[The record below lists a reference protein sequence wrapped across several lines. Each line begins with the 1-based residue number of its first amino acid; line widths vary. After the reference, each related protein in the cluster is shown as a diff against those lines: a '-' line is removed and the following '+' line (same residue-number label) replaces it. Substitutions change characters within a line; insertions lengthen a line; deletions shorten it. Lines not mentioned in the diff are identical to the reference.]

1 MTKKHYPLG
10 LLAFITVILL
20 SFSNDL
26 IQYNKEEVFLTE
38 NSLKLYKSF
47 LKKHEDKRF
56 VLGYLETDN
65 PIIIEEAF
73 KKIKQKY
80 PQVKLA
86 WAKNFTKKQYN
97 DDIREF
103 YKKNNLLSLKLIDKK
118 GHFFIFTH
126 PKMFPTELNRLFSDI
141 LEHLKNVKLI
151 GPSFTNFYLDK
162 QSLEIKTIV
171 FPLLFIFSF
180 IFIVILIRSLI
191 PSFYIFFI
199 SLFSVGLTLIVTKVF
214 YTHSN
219 MVTVIS
225 PLVSFVITLA
235 VSFHFYFSSLVY
247 KSKKEILKWKL
258 HPFLLMI
265 LTTVIGFGSLYLS
278 DILAIKQFALIS
290 SFSIFVSSSFTIV
303 FWIMFFDNISPKK
316 NLNLKGTKFLLIL
329 PRKTLALL
337 ITTISILF
345 GLWSFI
351 KVPVLVEASYFF
363 PQKHIVRTSIDKLHH
378 HFLGNPNLEIII
390 KADQDNFKK
399 VLEID
404 KIEQDLKLVH
414 KSINSIASLN
424 TIIKDINYLY
434 LGQQVLPRA
443 SVAYYTLKSKIPE
456 ILLSY
461 GNTDENDYRIT
472 IYGKLLNTEEYFQ
485 FVGAVDNYLKKNNIK
500 YEFNGIY
507 YHLMTSQKNLIQTLV
522 KSFLISLL
530 IVCLIIAFSFKSLSD
545 FFIFI
550 LVNIGP
556 PSLSLLFMNIAG
568 FSLNVA
574 TIMTFS
580 VSFGIIVDSTIHILF
595 SIRKNEEIENYKV
608 ATIGPI
614 FYVSLLLIFSFLII
628 GFNDFLPIKQFGVLM
643 SITILFGL
651 LFDLYIVPALK
662 R

>member
-1 MTKKHYPLG
+1 MTKKYYPLG
-10 LLAFITVILL
+10 VLAFITVVLL

-47 LKKHEDKRF
+47 LTKHEDKRF

-65 PIIIEEAF
+65 PIKIEVAF

-80 PQVKLA
+80 PQVKFA
-86 WAKNFTKKQYN
+86 WAKNFTKKQTN
-97 DDIREF
+97 HNIREF
-103 YKKNNLLSLKLIDKK
+103 YKKNNLLSLKLIDEK

-126 PKMFPTELNRLFSDI
+126 PEMFPTELNRLFSDI
-141 LEHLKNVKLI
+141 LEHFKNVKLI
-151 GPSFTNFYLDK
+151 GPSFTNFYLNK
-162 QSLEIKTIV
+162 QSLEIKTTV
-171 FPLLFIFSF
+171 FPILFIFSF
-180 IFIVILIRSLI
+180 IFIVVLIKSLI
-191 PSFYIFFI
+191 PAFYIFFI
-199 SLFSVGLTLIVTKVF
+199 SLFSVGLTLVITENI

-247 KSKKEILKWKL
+247 KRKKEVLKWKL
-258 HPFLLMI
+258 YPFLLMI
-265 LTTVIGFGSLYLS
+265 LTTVIGFASLYLS

-290 SFSIFVSSSFTIV
+290 SLSIFISSSFTIG
-303 FWIMFFDNISPKK
+303 FWVLFFDNISPRKK
-316 NLNLKGTKFLLIL
+316 LEFKGTKYLLFL
-329 PRKTLALL
+329 PRKNSALL
-337 ITTISILF
+337 ITIVSILF

-351 KVPVLVEASYFF
+351 KIPVLVEASYFF
-363 PQKHIVRTSIDKLHH
+363 PQKHIIRTSIDKLHH

-390 KADQDNFKK
+390 KADQSNFENI
-399 VLEID
+399 LEID

-414 KSINSIASLN
+414 KSINNIASLN

-434 LGQQVLPRA
+434 LGQKILPKA
-443 SVAYYTLKSKIPE
+443 SVAYYTLKSKVPK
-456 ILLSY
+456 ILQNY
-461 GNTDENDYRIT
+461 GNTDENEYRIT

-507 YHLMTSQKNLIQTLV
+507 YHLMTSQKNLIQTLI
-522 KSFLISLL
+522 KSFLISLF

-550 LVNIGP
+550 IVNIGP

-595 SIRKNEEIENYKV
+595 SIKNNEKTEDYKV

-643 SITILFGL
+643 SMTILFGL